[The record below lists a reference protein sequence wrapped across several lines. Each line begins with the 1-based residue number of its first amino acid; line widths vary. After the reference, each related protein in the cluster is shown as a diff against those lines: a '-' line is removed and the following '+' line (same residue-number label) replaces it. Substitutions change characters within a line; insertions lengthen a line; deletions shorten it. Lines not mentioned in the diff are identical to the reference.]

1 MSDQPTLHLEL
12 SIEDVNLILEALGE
26 QPFKS
31 VYGLVSRLQNQ
42 ARTQLQATSAGEADA
57 PSAAEAEPPSPEETP

>member
-1 MSDQPTLHLEL
+1 MSEPTIHFEL

-31 VYGLVSRLQNQ
+31 VYGLVGRLQAQ
-42 ARTQLQATSAGEADA
+42 ARGQLQSDASGEAQGR
-57 PSAAEAEPPSPEETP
+57 EAEEAP

>member
-1 MSDQPTLHLEL
+1 MSDQQTLHLEL

-42 ARTQLQATSAGEADA
+42 ARGQLQSIPQAEGDAASPQEA
-57 PSAAEAEPPSPEETP
+57 P

>member
-1 MSDQPTLHLEL
+1 MTEQPTLHLEL

-42 ARTQLQATSAGEADA
+42 ARGQLQSAPESEVEAPA
-57 PSAAEAEPPSPEETP
+57 RQEAS

>member
-12 SIEDVNLILEALGE
+12 SVEDVNLILEALGE

-31 VYGLVSRLQNQ
+31 VYGLVSRLQSQ
-42 ARTQLQATSAGEADA
+42 ARGQLQSPPEAEADT
-57 PSAAEAEPPSPEETP
+57 PSAQEAS